1 MSAIPE
7 RRTSVVNPEEVR
19 SAINAAFA
27 DFLAVEPS
35 NPTSLIIHHQQ
46 NLDPTILTNE
56 TTDND
61 HESTQNSRPPT
72 PYTASTPTHNGMH
85 FLFLIHI

>member
-1 MSAIPE
+1 MNAIPE
-7 RRTSVVNPEEVR
+7 RQTSIVNPEEVR

-46 NLDPTILTNE
+46 NLDPTILTTE

-61 HESTQNSRPPT
+61 NDSSQK
-72 PYTASTPTHNGMH
+72 
-85 FLFLIHI
+85 